1 MRNESEVKLRLFL
14 LESEIDDLINKQ
26 EKAKNNIEFESIK
39 NKILI
44 LIEKKNIILWGLNE

>member
-1 MRNESEVKLRLFL
+1 MRNQSEFKLKLFL